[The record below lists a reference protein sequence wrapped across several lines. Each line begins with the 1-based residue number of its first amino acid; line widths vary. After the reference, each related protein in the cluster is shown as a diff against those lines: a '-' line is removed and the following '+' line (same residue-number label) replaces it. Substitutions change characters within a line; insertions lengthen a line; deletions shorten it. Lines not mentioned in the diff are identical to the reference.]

1 VKILAGALF
10 IAVFFNLVLNGKFF
24 REGFISMALVTYIQL
39 NIFIWLGTQFFK
51 KAKPDKR
58 QLIIRLIIFYL
69 LVLLIGAVFFFAVFF
84 VQYSIHNYGFPDFIS
99 ALNFLE
105 MKGFLKA
112 SFIGFTF
119 GTLFFFYAQWSDAL
133 KREQKLEK
141 EKLLFQYETLKN
153 QVNPHF
159 LFNSLNILSSLVKS
173 NPELSEHFVQK
184 LSNIYRYVLENQ
196 DKELVSL
203 ADEIKFVNDYFDLQ
217 QIRDEEKIRMKI
229 AAEVS
234 ENQSVVPVSLQLL
247 VENAIK
253 HNLATRKKPLLIKI
267 TSEHKELISVSNN
280 LQRKTQVNQSS
291 QKGLK
296 NLNERCN
303 LILGRQ
309 IEVVKTEDNFVVRL
323 PVAVKS

>member
-1 VKILAGALF
+1 
-10 IAVFFNLVLNGKFF
+10 
-24 REGFISMALVTYIQL
+24 
-39 NIFIWLGTQFFK
+39 
-51 KAKPDKR
+51 
-58 QLIIRLIIFYL
+58 
-69 LVLLIGAVFFFAVFF
+69 
-84 VQYSIHNYGFPDFIS
+84 
-99 ALNFLE
+99 
-105 MKGFLKA
+105 
-112 SFIGFTF
+112 
-119 GTLFFFYAQWSDAL
+119 
-133 KREQKLEK
+133 
-141 EKLLFQYETLKN
+141 
-153 QVNPHF
+153 
-159 LFNSLNILSSLVKS
+159 
-173 NPELSEHFVQK
+173 
-184 LSNIYRYVLENQ
+184 
-196 DKELVSL
+196 L

-303 LILGRQ
+303 LILSRQ
-309 IEVVKTEDNFVVRL
+309 IEVVKTEDDFVVRL